1 MATNDPMAEIT
12 DRMSRNARMFSR
24 NYESANDLLNAA
36 VGESIPWVLGL
47 PTVRGKIPPM
57 FRNALPKGGAV
68 TLDKI
73 ERLATQLLAI
83 LAASYA
89 PEGPGNEPDVQ
100 ARAHPAKIIN
110 LQGASR

>member
-1 MATNDPMAEIT
+1 MTKNDPMAEVT
-12 DRMSRNARMFSR
+12 DRMVRNARMFSQ
-24 NYESANDLLNAA
+24 NYATANDLLNAA
-36 VGESIPWVLGL
+36 IGESVPWVLGL
-47 PTVRGKIPPM
+47 PAVRGKIPPM

-89 PEGPGNEPDVQ
+89 PEGPDNEPDAQ
-100 ARAHPAKIIN
+100 GRAQSAKIIN
-110 LQGASR
+110 LNGASR